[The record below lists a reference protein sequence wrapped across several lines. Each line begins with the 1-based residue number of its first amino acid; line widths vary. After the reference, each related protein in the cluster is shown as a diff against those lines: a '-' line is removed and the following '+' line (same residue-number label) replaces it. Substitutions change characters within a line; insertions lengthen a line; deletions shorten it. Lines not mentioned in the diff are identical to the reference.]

1 MHNGLKV
8 HPNGIAER
16 TLCKLLFMPRPRTHD
31 PQTVLD
37 AAEKLAARSGPAAV
51 TVRAVAA
58 ATGVSNGALYH
69 TFQSRQVVLARTW
82 LRAAHRFLALQSA
95 DIDRA
100 VAATD
105 PETRLDAVLDA
116 AQAPARLA
124 EQHPDSARLLL
135 LVDRAELL
143 AGDIA
148 PALAQEI
155 ADTEKALVTALNRL
169 SRALWGRADRRGVA
183 TVTTCLVDLPTAL
196 LLRRDRLT
204 DPLAR
209 AQLRAAVRAVL
220 DLGPH

>member
-1 MHNGLKV
+1 
-8 HPNGIAER
+8 
-16 TLCKLLFMPRPRTHD
+16 MPRPRTHD

-37 AAEKLAARSGPAAV
+37 AAENLAARSGPAAV

-69 TFQSRQVVLARTW
+69 TFQSRQVVLGRTW
-82 LRAAHRFLALQSA
+82 LRAAHRFLDLQTA

-100 VAATD
+100 VTAAD
-105 PETRLDAVLDA
+105 HDTRIEAVLDA
-116 AQAPARLA
+116 AEAPARLA
-124 EQHPDSARLLL
+124 DKHPDSARLLL

-143 AGDIA
+143 AGDIP

-155 ADTEKALVTALNRL
+155 ADTEKALVAALNRL
-169 SRALWGRADRRGVA
+169 ARTLWGRADRRGVA

>member
-1 MHNGLKV
+1 
-8 HPNGIAER
+8 
-16 TLCKLLFMPRPRTHD
+16 MPRPRTHD

-37 AAEKLAARSGPAAV
+37 AAEALAARSGPAAV

-69 TFQSRQVVLARTW
+69 TFASRQEVLARTW
-82 LRAAHRFLALQSA
+82 LRAAHRFLAMQSA

-100 VAATD
+100 VHATD
-105 PETRLDAVLDA
+105 HPARVDAVLDA
-116 AQAPARLA
+116 AEAPARLA
-124 EQHPDSARLLL
+124 NHHPDSARLLL
-135 LVDRAELL
+135 QIDRAELL
-143 AGDIA
+143 DGDIA

-155 ADTEKALVTALNRL
+155 ADTEKALLAAINRL
-169 SRALWGRADRRGVA
+169 ARALWGRADKRTVA

>member
-1 MHNGLKV
+1 
-8 HPNGIAER
+8 
-16 TLCKLLFMPRPRTHD
+16 MPRPRTHD

-37 AAEKLAARSGPAAV
+37 AAENLAARSGPAAV

-69 TFQSRQVVLARTW
+69 TFQSRQVVLAHTW
-82 LRAAHRFLALQSA
+82 LRAAHRFLDLQTA

-100 VAATD
+100 VTAAD
-105 PETRLDAVLDA
+105 HDIRIDAVLDA
-116 AQAPARLA
+116 AEAPARLA
-124 EQHPDSARLLL
+124 EKHPDSARLLL

-143 AGDIA
+143 AGDIP

-155 ADTEKALVTALNRL
+155 ADTEKALIAALNRL
-169 SRALWGRADRRGVA
+169 ARTLWGRADRRGVA

>member
-1 MHNGLKV
+1 
-8 HPNGIAER
+8 
-16 TLCKLLFMPRPRTHD
+16 MPRPRTHD

-37 AAEKLAARSGPAAV
+37 AAESLAAASGPTAV

-69 TFQSRQVVLARTW
+69 TFGSRQEVLARTW
-82 LRAAHRFLALQSA
+82 LRAAHRFLDLQSE
-95 DIDRA
+95 A
-100 VAATD
+100 VALALAATD
-105 PETRLDAVLDA
+105 HEARIDAVIDA
-116 AQAPARLA
+116 AETPARLA
-124 EQHPDSARLLL
+124 ERHPGSARLLL

-143 AGDIA
+143 AGDLP
-148 PALAQEI
+148 PALAKEI
-155 ADTEKALVTALNRL
+155 TDTEKALLATL
-169 SRALWGRADRRGVA
+169 SRLARTLWGRADRRGVA

-209 AQLRAAVRAVL
+209 AQLRVAVRAVL